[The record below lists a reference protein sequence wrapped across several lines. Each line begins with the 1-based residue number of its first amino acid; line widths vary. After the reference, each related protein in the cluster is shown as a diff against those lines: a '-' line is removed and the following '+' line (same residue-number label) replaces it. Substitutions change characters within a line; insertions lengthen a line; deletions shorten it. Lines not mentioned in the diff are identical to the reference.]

1 MRLEH
6 NALLGGLDK
15 LASEVRPGVSRAPI
29 RRCANFFGKRAD
41 SSCTHMLKLV
51 DYVRGGVR
59 GSDGVE
65 LEHEVIVWRN

>member
-1 MRLEH
+1 MRLER
-6 NALLGGLDK
+6 NALLAGPGGL
-15 LASEVRPGVSRAPI
+15 AVEVRPG
-29 RRCANFFGKRAD
+29 ANFFVKPAD

-51 DYVRGGVR
+51 DYVRGCVR